1 MLTGYHVCATSPTY
15 GDWRID
21 GKSYMLNLEKI
32 IPYLDTTKHLIKFD
46 EVSWKGKHIYHKLD
60 PVRYKEC
67 DISYP
72 CILTIGENPHNC
84 KYRMIDGRHRMT
96 KMRSMGLREANFNLI
111 DYSTIIKLLE
121 PYGDNPYI
129 PTQLRMVTDKIT

>member
-1 MLTGYHVCATSPTY
+1 
-15 GDWRID
+15 
-21 GKSYMLNLEKI
+21 
-32 IPYLDTTKHLIKFD
+32 
-46 EVSWKGKHIYHKLD
+46 
-60 PVRYKEC
+60 
-67 DISYP
+67 
-72 CILTIGENPHNC
+72 
-84 KYRMIDGRHRMT
+84 MIDGRHRMT